1 MSVKDT
7 INIEVKM
14 KVDPFEVGR
23 IMEKLTEIRS
33 NIWNQPTEDFT
44 VTVQG
49 DKVKV

>member
-7 INIEVKM
+7 IDIEVKM
-14 KVDPFEVGR
+14 KVDLFEVGR

-33 NIWNQPTEDFT
+33 NIWSNPTDDFT
-44 VTVQG
+44 VTVKG